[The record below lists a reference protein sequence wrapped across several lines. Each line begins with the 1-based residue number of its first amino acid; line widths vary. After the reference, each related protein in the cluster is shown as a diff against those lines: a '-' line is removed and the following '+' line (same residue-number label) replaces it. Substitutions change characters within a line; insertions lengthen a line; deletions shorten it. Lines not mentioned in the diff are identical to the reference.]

1 MLLQLNIRNF
11 ALIENL
17 TISFGDGFN
26 VLSGETGA
34 GKSILI
40 DAINYILGSKFNRDL
55 IRTGENKTFV
65 EAIFTLEN
73 SKTIDILKEYDI
85 ELEDLVII
93 SRETFQSGK
102 SIAKV
107 NGKSILL
114 TALKDI
120 SSTLLDIHGQH
131 ENQNLLSW
139 ENHISYLDYY
149 GEDSLKNMLEEYRT
163 KYYKLKEIE
172 GKITE
177 LVGKDGEK
185 EKLIDF
191 YKYQIDE
198 INSANLKENEEEDLE
213 EKYKMLSNAEK
224 INNALSSSYL
234 TLYSGEEGIPSIYD
248 GLRAVMRNLTTLE
261 NNLPK
266 INEINQCL
274 QDAYYNIE
282 SSIEQIRNI
291 KQGIYYDEKELEY
304 INSRIYQ
311 INSYKKKYGNSIN
324 DILKY
329 RDNIKQQY
337 EEMINSGE
345 IIESLKIEK
354 DKLKDELI
362 TYGEK
367 LHEKRGNIAK
377 ILEKKIKGELNFVG
391 LEKSIFNI
399 SVELESKITYNGLDK
414 VQFYISTNT
423 GEPLKP
429 LEKVVSGGELSRIM
443 LALKTVF
450 VDKDQ
455 IPSVIFDEIDTG
467 ISGRIAQC
475 VAEKMY
481 TISKNHQVFCVT
493 HLPQIACISD
503 MHYWVSKEVDN
514 GKTYTKV
521 KKMNEQEKEYEI
533 AKMIGSSEVTKL
545 TLEHAKELIEM
556 ANSKKPKLI
565 SKIE

>member
-213 EKYKMLSNAEK
+213 EKYKILSNAEK

-282 SSIEQIRNI
+282 SSVEQIRNI
-291 KQGIYYDEKELEY
+291 KQGIYYDAKELEY

-324 DILKY
+324 DIFKY

-399 SVELESKITYNGLDK
+399 SVELENKITYNGLDK

-514 GKTYTKV
+514 GKTYTRV
-521 KKMNEQEKEYEI
+521 RKMNEQEKEYEI